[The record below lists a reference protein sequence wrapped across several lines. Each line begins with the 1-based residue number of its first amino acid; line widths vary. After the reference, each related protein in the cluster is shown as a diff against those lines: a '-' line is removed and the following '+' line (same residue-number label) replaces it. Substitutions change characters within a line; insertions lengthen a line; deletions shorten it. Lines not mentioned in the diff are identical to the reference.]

1 MRQEAYSKYAEIEIN
16 SFWGELGPELNT
28 PQIPVE
34 FLRFT
39 EKFQVDM

>member
-16 SFWGELGPELNT
+16 SFLRRARSRMNT
-28 PQIPVE
+28 AQIPVE
-34 FLRFT
+34 FLRFI